1 MLATNGYI
9 VNNVGYIVNYVGYI
23 VNNAA
28 RLWIFLFV

>member
-1 MLATNGYI
+1 MLATIGYI